1 MESGFKEAQ
10 LFYQLANILDIK
22 LRENIREDKSGTYGV
37 SVSSE
42 LSGYPERYYYLNI
55 YFDCEPERQDELK
68 QAVLDTINDL
78 KNNKISE
85 DEVTKLKESYVRNKE
100 TNLFENDWWIYRLE
114 AALVFTYEPLTI
126 AKDSTTVPSWIT
138 AEEIQNQA
146 NKYLNTDNFVTVFLK
161 PDLK

>member
-1 MESGFKEAQ
+1 M
-10 LFYQLANILDIK
+10 
-22 LRENIREDKSGTYGV
+22 
-37 SVSSE
+37 
-42 LSGYPERYYYLNI
+42 NI

-126 AKDSTTVPSWIT
+126 AKDSTTAPSWIT

>member
-1 MESGFKEAQ
+1 M
-10 LFYQLANILDIK
+10 
-22 LRENIREDKSGTYGV
+22 
-37 SVSSE
+37 
-42 LSGYPERYYYLNI
+42 NI

-85 DEVTKLKESYVRNKE
+85 DEVTKLKEAYVRNKE

-126 AKDSTTVPSWIT
+126 AKDSTTVPSNSIT
-138 AEEIQNQA
+138 SSFDKEIPP
-146 NKYLNTDNFVTVFLK
+146 LTVYADCPLYAFPRDFPQQSSDFLICQIINSVYFCVLEHRQM
-161 PDLK
+161 LKLFSFRIILLSGFSVN